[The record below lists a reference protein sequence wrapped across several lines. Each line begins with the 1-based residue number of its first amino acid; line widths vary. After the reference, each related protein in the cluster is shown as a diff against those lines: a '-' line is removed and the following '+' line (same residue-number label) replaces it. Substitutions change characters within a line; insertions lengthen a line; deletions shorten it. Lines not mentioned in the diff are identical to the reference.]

1 MAELG
6 VEHHSDTHHC
16 PVRNSAQN
24 VLHALKSCEHGVEHQ
39 TVEDALDVFGGQYVQ
54 SEQVEKD
61 EDGAEEHNM
70 AVQTHY
76 VDRHIMWSAIMD
88 FVCTPHL
95 IWNLSMIRRLCFVG
109 EVVREAVE
117 NVLRPR

>member
-1 MAELG
+1 MTGAVTRMIRRMALEFEEIFVAELG

-16 PVRNSAQN
+16 PVRNSAWN

-61 EDGAEEHNM
+61 EDGAEEHSM

-76 VDRHIMWSAIMD
+76 V
-88 FVCTPHL
+88 CG
-95 IWNLSMIRRLCFVG
+95 RRSWTLYAH
-109 EVVREAVE
+109 RT
-117 NVLRPR
+117 